1 MQIAQDS
8 ATNDAALSVTV
19 PERSPAPRGPY
30 ADYNIIRRN
39 GAVVGFEPTKLEN
52 PHRWTSQFGEQLQE
66 LLKERNFFETRV
78 IEYQTGG
85 ALSWD

>member
-19 PERSPAPRGPY
+19 PERCAAPRGPY

-39 GAVVGFEPTKLEN
+39 GAVVGFEPIKLEN
-52 PHRWTSQFGEQLQE
+52 PHLWTSQFGEQLQE

-78 IEYQTGG
+78 IEYRTGG
-85 ALSWD
+85 ALGWD